1 MDASVAVEALEA
13 SLAGDSATPDHG
25 AVDGNAYL
33 AAQQADLR
41 KHLVAPR
48 EVLARAGEWAQNT
61 YGWSSESRPMV
72 LLAYDPEGVGNSLL
86 YDLVSGKFAHAYG
99 HPESGSLDLAGHSS
113 TDALFEWL
121 A

>member
-1 MDASVAVEALEA
+1 MDASVAVAALEA
-13 SLAGDSATPDHG
+13 SLASDSATPDHG
-25 AVDGNAYL
+25 AVDRNAYL

-48 EVLARAGEWAQNT
+48 EVLAQAGEWAQNT
-61 YGWSSESRPMV
+61 YGWSSEPRPMV

-86 YDLVSGKFAHAYG
+86 YDLASGKFAHAYG

-121 A
+121 V